1 MNARALVAAIV
12 SANLKLGFIALC
24 FCIAAVLVN
33 PLHADVISLL
43 GDKDCF
49 GVPGAT
55 SCPAGSLF
63 VTDLGGTFFADYR
76 TPTDPA
82 FTDIWSTP
90 GGVSYTHMYVLP

>member
-1 MNARALVAAIV
+1 MNALALVTSIA
-12 SANLKLGFIALC
+12 SASLNLGVLTLCSCLGLILARP
-24 FCIAAVLVN
+24 A
-33 PLHADVISLL
+33 HADVVSLL

-49 GVPGAT
+49 GVPGAA

-63 VTDLGGTFFADYR
+63 VGDLGGTFFADYR